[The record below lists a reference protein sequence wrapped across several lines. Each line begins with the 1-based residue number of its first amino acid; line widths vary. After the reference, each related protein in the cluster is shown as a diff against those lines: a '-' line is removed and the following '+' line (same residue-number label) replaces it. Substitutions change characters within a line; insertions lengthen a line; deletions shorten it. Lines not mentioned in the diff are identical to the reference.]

1 MQVSDLTSFPRAG
14 ESRLLFRVALAI
26 FTVTVG
32 IGMFNGFHIITLSR
46 AVLLTHVHAGTLG
59 WITLNALAAAYWL
72 YSDADD
78 RLAGHARGVAIGMA
92 VAVPLY
98 VLAFL
103 SGNFVAR
110 AVFGTPVLLLIVGV
124 VVFLLRA
131 RRTNSMSI
139 PRLGVLLAF
148 VTLLIGSTIGVLV
161 QIQLAINHQFL
172 PAGAVGGHASAQ
184 VGGYLVLFA
193 LSAIEWRLKGS
204 EGTGVAGRI
213 QVGLLFIGGIL
224 LAIGVL
230 LNIQPLLGSFI
241 PLDLAA
247 LGIFLYRVG
256 PSVLGA
262 RWKEASSSRHYA
274 IAAPWA
280 VVNLALTIWFVIIFI
295 GAKGDFNNVNQGILV
310 GADHAI
316 FLGVMTN
323 LAFGLMHDFAL
334 NRRDVAPWAE
344 NVIFWGLNLALAGF
358 VVALVSQQQWA
369 EKFFT
374 PVQGAAILVG
384 IVVFSIRLSGPDS
397 TRQVP
402 AAASASAS

>member
-1 MQVSDLTSFPRAG
+1 MTDAAFARAR
-14 ESRLLFRVALAI
+14 ETRLLFRVALAI

-32 IGMFNGFHIITLSR
+32 IGIFNGFHFITLSR

-59 WITLNALAAAYWL
+59 WITLTALAAAYWL

-78 RLAGHARGVAIGMA
+78 RLAGHARRVAIGMA
-92 VAVPLY
+92 VCVPLY

-103 SGNFVAR
+103 SGNFIAR
-110 AVFGTPVLLLIVGV
+110 AVFGTPVLLLILGILVY
-124 VVFLLRA
+124 LLRA
-131 RRTNSMSI
+131 RGTTAMSV
-139 PRLGVLLAF
+139 PRLGVMLAF
-148 VTLLIGSTIGVLV
+148 VTLVIGSTIGVLV
-161 QIQLAINHQFL
+161 QVELAVNHQFL
-172 PAGAVGGHASAQ
+172 PDGAIGGHASAQ

-193 LSAIEWRLKGS
+193 LSAIEWRLKGADDF
-204 EGTGVAGRI
+204 GLAGRL
-213 QVGLLFIGGIL
+213 QVALLFLGGIL

-247 LGIFLYRVG
+247 LGIFLVRVG
-256 PSVLGA
+256 PTALRA
-262 RWKEASSSRHYA
+262 RWTEATSSRHYA
-274 IAAPWA
+274 IAAAWA
-280 VVNLALTIWFVIIFI
+280 VVNLVLTISFVVMFI
-295 GAKGDFNNVNQGILV
+295 GAKGDFNKVNLGVLI

-334 NRRDVAPWAE
+334 DRRDVWPWAE

-358 VVALVSQQQWA
+358 VVSLVSQQQWA

-384 IVVFSIRLSGPDS
+384 IVVFSIRLSQPPGVAFPHLEK
-397 TRQVP
+397 V
-402 AAASASAS
+402 ASGV